1 MVSKKCP
8 PKLSRTASFGRPEG
22 QAGKEIHSK
31 VKRKKRQVFLDQRK
45 YIAR

>member
-31 VKRKKRQVFLDQRK
+31 VKKKKKTGFF
-45 YIAR
+45 